1 MAEREGFEPSETCA
15 SAVFKTAALNHSTI
29 SPVLQNYFPMPLS
42 ISSVTFFTKAA
53 VSLIG
58 LPSDKSA

>member
-29 SPVLQNYFPMPLS
+29 SPVL
-42 ISSVTFFTKAA
+42 TK
-53 VSLIG
+53 L
-58 LPSDKSA
+58 LPDAFEHQFCHVLDKSCRIFDRTAF